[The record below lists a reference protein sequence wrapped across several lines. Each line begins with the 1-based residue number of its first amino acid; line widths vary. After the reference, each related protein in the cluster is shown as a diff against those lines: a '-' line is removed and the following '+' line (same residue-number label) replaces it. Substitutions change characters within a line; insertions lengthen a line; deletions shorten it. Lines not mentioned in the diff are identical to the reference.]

1 MHFPPPSFLLPAL
14 ALALVLLAG
23 CDDSIDAP
31 ESLAG
36 TYTLWGALDPRAD
49 VQSVRVVPVR
59 DTIGLGTAAPLPV
72 TVASTDLATG
82 AETAWRDS
90 VVTFRDGS
98 IGHIYR
104 GAFRPAYGSRH
115 RVVVRR
121 ADGGGEVSA
130 LVAVPPLVEP
140 LRQTPQL
147 AGGLRYPILMPGAP
161 QLNRL
166 RVTYALESL
175 AGQGRDV
182 VVDGTRSAG
191 PVEFGWRVL
200 LDLAQDDDAIQ
211 AAAGGGPGGFRLV
224 RVTVT
229 GEVASEDWRPP
240 GGVFDVDVLADP
252 QALTNVRGGFGFVGA
267 AYPFEVRFVPTPCE
281 IAQTSFAPALTACV
295 P

>member
-1 MHFPPPSFLLPAL
+1 MTVRLTLLVVAL
-14 ALALVLLAG
+14 AALAG
-23 CDDSIDAP
+23 CDDSIDTP

-72 TVASTDLATG
+72 TVTSTDLTTG
-82 AETAWRDS
+82 TETAWRDS
-90 VVTFRDGS
+90 VVTFSDGS

-104 GAFRPAYGSRH
+104 AAFRPLYGSRH
-115 RVVVRR
+115 RIVVRR
-121 ADGGGEVSA
+121 EDGGEVSA

-166 RVTYALESL
+166 RVTYYLIARSGRGDSVVVNATSL
-175 AGQGRDV
+175 A
-182 VVDGTRSAG
+182 T
-191 PVEFGWRVL
+191 PVEFGWRIVINL
-200 LDLAQDDDAIQ
+200 EQADDDIQ
-211 AAAGGGPGGFRLV
+211 DAAGGNPGDFSLNEIAI
-224 RVTVT
+224 T

-240 GGVFDVDVLADP
+240 GGVFDFDVLADP
-252 QALTNVRGGFGFVGA
+252 QSLSNVRGGFGFVGA
-267 AYPFEVRFVPTPCE
+267 AYPFEVRLNPTPCE
-281 IAQTSFAPALTACV
+281 IAQTSFLSAGPCL

>member
-1 MHFPPPSFLLPAL
+1 MTVRLTLLLVAL
-14 ALALVLLAG
+14 AALAG
-23 CDDSIDAP
+23 CDDSIDTP

-72 TVASTDLATG
+72 TVVSTDLTTG

-90 VVTFRDGS
+90 VVTFGDGS

-115 RVVVRR
+115 RIVVRR
-121 ADGGGEVSA
+121 EDGGEVSA
-130 LVAVPPLVEP
+130 LVSVPPLVEP
-140 LRQTPQL
+140 LRQTTQF
-147 AGGLRYPILMPGAP
+147 AGGLRYPILIPGAP

-166 RVTYALESL
+166 RVIYSL
-175 AGQGRDV
+175 SARSGRSDSV
-182 VVDGTRSAG
+182 VVDATPLAT
-191 PVEFGWRVL
+191 PVEFGWRIV
-200 LDLAQDDDAIQ
+200 LDLEATDDDIQ
-211 AAAGGGPGGFRLV
+211 EAAGGSSGDFSLV
-224 RVTVT
+224 GITVR

-240 GGVFDVDVLADP
+240 GGVFDFDVLADP
-252 QALTNVRGGFGFVGA
+252 QSLSNVRGGFGFVGA
-267 AYPFEVRFVPTPCE
+267 AYPFEITFAPTPCE
-281 IAQTSFAPALTACV
+281 IAQTSFLPSVTACV